1 MDRSVGLMYNRHM
14 RALLPSLCLLAAT
27 QLSACLV
34 ISDEDLKI
42 RLGADSAAGDD
53 TGAVLPDGDTGG
65 VPDTSDT
72 GVTDSSDTGVDT
84 GAETGLET
92 GDSGDTGC
100 STDDDHDGHV
110 LSACGGDDCDDG
122 DGSVYPGAEEVCDG
136 IDNDCDGLEAE
147 INAIYFGSVTD
158 ALTFSS
164 SSSLEM
170 GGEWTVEAWVLLE
183 TSTGAVFSKGGGST
197 GGTEQKVFEI
207 VAGVPN
213 VTLTNDDDE
222 VLNATSTGTVS
233 TGAWVHVAWVGKDD
247 AIRTYINGSSA
258 GSTSGRIDPED
269 GSGSGA
275 MGAYATLLSTAF
287 TGYLSD
293 LRISDKAQYNSSFT
307 PSASLGHDRDTV
319 LYWPLDEG
327 TGSTVPSE
335 KGSVTATLSGATWST
350 APCRP

>member
-1 MDRSVGLMYNRHM
+1 M
-14 RALLPSLCLLAAT
+14 RALLPSLCLLSAT

-53 TGAVLPDGDTGG
+53 TGAALPDGDSG
-65 VPDTSDT
+65 D
-72 GVTDSSDTGVDT
+72 VTDSSDTGVTDTSDT
-84 GAETGLET
+84 GLDTSDT
-92 GDSGDTGC
+92 DTGC
-100 STDDDHDGHV
+100 TTDADHDGHV

-122 DGSVYPGAEEVCDG
+122 DRSVYAGAEEVCDG

-147 INAIYFGSVTD
+147 INAIYFGSITD

-170 GGEWTVEAWVLLE
+170 GGEWTVEAWVLME

-197 GGTEQKVFEI
+197 GDTEQKVFEI
-207 VAGVPN
+207 VAGVPT
-213 VTLTNDDDE
+213 VTLTNDHDE
-222 VLNATSTGTVS
+222 VLMATSTGTVS

-307 PSASLGHDRDTV
+307 PSATLGSDRDTV

-335 KGSVTATLSGATWST
+335 EGSVTATLSGATWST